1 MPPKVY
7 PPHPTFKSTA
17 ERDVFSALLAALS
30 DEDMIFANLRITDSE
45 HEDAEIDFVVL
56 LKENGIAV
64 IEVKG
69 GHITHDGRG
78 WVQSDKRVARY
89 IEPATQA
96 IVGFHALM
104 NYTSPRWSQLPIRSD
119 WLVAFPHSD
128 IVDPGDPAL
137 PMSRIIQKSQLP
149 NILSSLKSCVNANLS
164 RAVPSIPGWVDI
176 FAKTLMPIASHR
188 VSPEAVLGNNYEF
201 IRNQTHERAI
211 LLDQLSD
218 NSRYY
223 VRGPAGSGKTWL
235 AFEQAKKWTGEGLEV
250 ALLTYNDGLT
260 TYFKNK
266 NSELPFEEQISFVGS
281 FNEFAVLIHS
291 DVGHPSHHTDVVDR
305 YRDDLLAK
313 AADLTSE
320 EKFDAFVVDEAEDF
334 LKSWWEALDLS
345 VRENGRLALFGDDQ
359 QQIFGF
365 NSVLPNNLAYFRLNE
380 NLRNSQQIAEAISH
394 LVDRPIIPR
403 GPHAFDI
410 EYVISESVV
419 EEADRVV
426 SRLTE
431 VELWNPKEIALLTT
445 KRRHELHKT
454 WIDVSTERYWEY
466 LWIGD
471 YVFYCTVA
479 GFKGLEKPVV
489 VLAVDGFHEDADW
502 KDVMYVGIS
511 RARDKLIIVAD
522 EPTTAKIQALLS
534 GN

>member
-7 PPHPTFKSTA
+7 PPHPIFKSTA
-17 ERDVFSALLAALS
+17 ERDTFEALVAALS
-30 DEDMIFANLRITDSE
+30 DEDMIFANLRVTDSE

-78 WVQSDKRVARY
+78 WIQSDKKVSRY

-137 PMSRIIQKSQLP
+137 PINRIIQKSQLP
-149 NILSSLKSCVNANLS
+149 NILSSLKSCVNANVA
-164 RAVPSIPGWVDI
+164 RTVPTIAGWVDI
-176 FAKTLMPIASHR
+176 FSKTLIPIASQQ

-201 IRNQTHERAI
+201 IRNQTHERAV

-218 NSRYY
+218 NFRYY
-223 VRGPAGSGKTWL
+223 MRGPAGSGKTWL
-235 AFEQAKKWTGEGLEV
+235 AFEQARKWTAEGLEV
-250 ALLTYNDGLT
+250 AILTFNEGLT

-266 NSELPFEEQISFVGS
+266 NAELPFEEQISFVGT
-281 FNEFAVLIHS
+281 FNEFALLINS
-291 DVGHPSHHTDVVDR
+291 DVGHPSHHTDEIDR

-313 AADLTSE
+313 AAVLTDE

-334 LKSWWEALDLS
+334 LKSWWEALDLA

-365 NSVLPNNLAYFRLNE
+365 NSVLPENLAYFRLNE
-380 NLRNSQQIAEAISH
+380 NLRNSQQIAKAISH
-394 LVDRPIIPR
+394 LVDRPIISR
-403 GPHAFDI
+403 GPHAFEI
-410 EYVISESVV
+410 EYVVSDKVI
-419 EEADRVV
+419 EAADAEVA
-426 SRLTE
+426 RLTE
-431 VELWNPKEIALLTT
+431 IELWNPKEIALLTT
-445 KRRHELHKT
+445 KHRHELHKA
-454 WIDVSTERYWEY
+454 WVDVSTERYWEY

-471 YVFYCTVA
+471 YVFYGTVS

-489 VLAVDGFHEDADW
+489 VLAVDGFHQNSDW

-522 EPTTAKIQALLS
+522 APTTAKIQSLLS